1 MRDKPNGKQQK
12 FFGKDEKTKEKIRE
26 YEKREPVHDDDYIA
40 IKLQEE
46 LLKERENGGAPV
58 IPPQNK

>member
-26 YEKREPVHDDDYIA
+26 YEKSEPLYDDDIE
-40 IKLQEE
+40 KELQEE
-46 LLKERENGGAPV
+46 LLKERENGGAPR
-58 IPPQNK
+58 QDL